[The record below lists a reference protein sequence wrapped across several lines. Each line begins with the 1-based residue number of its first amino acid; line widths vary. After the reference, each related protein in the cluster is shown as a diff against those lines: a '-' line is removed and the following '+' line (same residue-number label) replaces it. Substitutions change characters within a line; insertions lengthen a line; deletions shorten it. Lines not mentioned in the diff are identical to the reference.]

1 MSREAAYGDPEL
13 ISRIT
18 HYLAFVGG
26 HLRVE
31 RAFLYGSYAYGVPR
45 SRSDIDLV
53 ILSPDFAPIDRRR
66 RQEQLAV
73 WAWQAGVGDIEAL
86 GLTPDEFGATSDM
99 SLLGEVR
106 EKGVVVYDAAHPER
120 TPAMALRE
128 RRTEY
133 DTKKR
138 LDSRSSEEED

>member
-1 MSREAAYGDPEL
+1 MVYGDREL

-18 HYLAFVGG
+18 RYLAFVGG

-53 ILSPDFAPIDRRR
+53 VLSPDFAAMDRRR
-66 RQEQLAV
+66 RQEQLAI

-86 GLTPDEFGATSDM
+86 GLTPEEFEATSDL

-106 EKGVVVYDAAHPER
+106 EKGVVVYDAAYPER

-128 RRTEY
+128 RRAEY
-133 DTKKR
+133 ETGER
-138 LDSRSSEEED
+138 LDSHPSAGRAE

>member
-1 MSREAAYGDPEL
+1 MVYGDREL

-18 HYLAFVGG
+18 GYLAFVGG
-26 HLRVE
+26 YLRIE

-53 ILSPDFAPIDRRR
+53 VLSPDFAAMDRRR
-66 RQEQLAV
+66 RQEQLAI
-73 WAWQAGVGDIEAL
+73 WAWRAGVGDIEAL
-86 GLTPDEFGATSDM
+86 GLTPEEFGATSDL

-106 EKGVVVYDAAHPER
+106 EKGIVVYDAAHPER

-128 RRTEY
+128 RRAEY
-133 DTKKR
+133 ATGER
-138 LDSRSSEEED
+138 LDAHLSEGRG

>member
-1 MSREAAYGDPEL
+1 MAYEDREL
-13 ISRIT
+13 TKRIA
-18 HYLAFVGG
+18 HYLAFVGQYV
-26 HLRVE
+26 RIE

-53 ILSPDFAPIDRRR
+53 VLSPDFAQVNRRH
-66 RQEQLAV
+66 RQEQLAI

-86 GLTPDEFGATSDM
+86 GLTPEEFEAASDL

-106 EKGVVVYDAAHPER
+106 EKGIVVYDAAHPEC

-128 RRTEY
+128 HQAGY
-133 DTKKR
+133 G
-138 LDSRSSEEED
+138 SAEE